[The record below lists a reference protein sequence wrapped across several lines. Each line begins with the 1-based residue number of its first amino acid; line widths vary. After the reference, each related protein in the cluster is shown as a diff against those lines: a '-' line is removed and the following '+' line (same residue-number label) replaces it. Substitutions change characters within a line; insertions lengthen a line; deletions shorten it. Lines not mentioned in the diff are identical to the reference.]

1 MAPKTPSTP
10 SKGETPGSDKGKA
23 KPQAPNDRFLS
34 GALTGAGIT
43 AVILIGG
50 ALAAFNFGM
59 VPCKGAVS
67 GEGSCPACPA
77 CPKCPAAAT
86 AATGSDAGSKKEL
99 EQLRSQLKDVE
110 KQNGISKAAAS
121 ECQTQQAAQAKT
133 QQAAAADCQSQR
145 SAAAK
150 CQEQLSH
157 ANNQLVEAK
166 EAAGSVVKAPA
177 ANPAKSVLAE
187 VLDNASLIACDSGVS
202 DACPDLYEAMRTWN
216 TAIESLKALLAGK
229 EHNFANFIDQ
239 ISSDAE
245 YFLSKKHPEA
255 EAGEMY
261 SVSAANNRQVLDA
274 VRSWVQNTQN

>member
-10 SKGETPGSDKGKA
+10 SKGDAPGSGKA
-23 KPQAPNDRFLS
+23 KPQAPNDFLN

-43 AVILIGG
+43 AVILIVG
-50 ALAAFNFGM
+50 ALAAFNLGM

-77 CPKCPAAAT
+77 SPKCPAAA
-86 AATGSDAGSKKEL
+86 AAGSDAGSKKEMD
-99 EQLRSQLKDVE
+99 QLRSQLKEGE
-110 KQNGISKAAAS
+110 KQSATAKAAAS

-157 ANNQLVEAK
+157 TNNQLVEAK
-166 EAAGSVVKAPA
+166 AAAGSVVKAPA
-177 ANPAKSVLAE
+177 ANPTKSVLAE
-187 VLDNASLIACDSGVS
+187 VLDNASLKTCESGVS

-216 TAIESLKALLAGK
+216 TAIESLKTLLAGK
-229 EHNFANFIDQ
+229 EHNFANFIEQ
-239 ISSDAE
+239 ISSDAD

-261 SVSAANNRQVLDA
+261 TVSAANNRQVLDA